1 MQIHTTARHFDLD
14 PEDRRHIIERVEK
27 FSKFARDIH
36 EVHVVV
42 TAENHR
48 HTAEI
53 TLKLRRRDMVSKEE
67 STEPRVVFD
76 QVADRIETQLRRLK
90 EYRVALHRG
99 RVTNGRDPDNNH
111 APVRTDDEFA
121 EFGEE

>member
-1 MQIHTTARHFDLD
+1 MQIHTTARHFELD
-14 PEDRRHIIERVEK
+14 PEDRRYMMERVEK

-36 EVHVVV
+36 EVHVIV

-53 TLKLRRRDMVSKEE
+53 TLKLKRRDMISKEE
-67 STEPRVVFD
+67 STGARIGFD
-76 QVADRIETQLRRLK
+76 LAADRIESQLRRLK

-99 RVTNGRDPDNNH
+99 RITNGKEPDVAQ
-111 APVRTDDEFA
+111 APVTADDKFA

>member
-1 MQIHTTARHFDLD
+1 MQIHTTARHFELD

-27 FSKFARDIH
+27 FSKFAKDIH
-36 EVHVVV
+36 EVHAVV
-42 TAENHR
+42 TADNYR

-53 TLKLRRRDMVSKEE
+53 TLKLKRQDMISKEE
-67 STEPRVVFD
+67 STEPRVAFD
-76 QVADRIETQLRRLK
+76 LAADRIETQLRRLK

-99 RVTNGRDPDNNH
+99 RVTNGKEPEV
-111 APVRTDDEFA
+111 AEVPVTTDDEFS